1 MNDRLEFSKFLAKSL
16 LTEAERKDPDV
27 MFENGVAF
35 MVTKI
40 LASLGK
46 YVKAH
51 SGELQEYQE
60 MLEFLV
66 EDGIIDEESK
76 TGYLAVLKELDLWRI
91 L

>member
-27 MFENGVAF
+27 MFDNG
-35 MVTKI
+35 MMCMETKM
-40 LASLGK
+40 LASLAK
-46 YVKAH
+46 YVKTH

-66 EDGIIDEESK
+66 EDGVIDEESK
-76 TGYLAVLKELDLWRI
+76 IGYLGVIKELDLWRT